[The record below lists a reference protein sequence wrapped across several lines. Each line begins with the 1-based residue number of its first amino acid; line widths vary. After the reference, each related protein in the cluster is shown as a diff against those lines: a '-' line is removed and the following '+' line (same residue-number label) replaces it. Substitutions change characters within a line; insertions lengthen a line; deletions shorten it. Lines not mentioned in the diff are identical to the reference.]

1 MNIQKRLRMD
11 LEQALMTYGEDIDYL
26 ILRDGTTIEIIDDNN
41 DEFVEEKIENNYNY
55 DNYMYKE
62 INQDG
67 TLRGKKIRPGD
78 RVEFAGT
85 DIEVA
90 AAE

>member
-41 DEFVEEKIENNYNY
+41 DEFVEEKI
-55 DNYMYKE
+55 DIYK
-62 INQDG
+62 
-67 TLRGKKIRPGD
+67 
-78 RVEFAGT
+78 
-85 DIEVA
+85 DI
-90 AAE
+90 